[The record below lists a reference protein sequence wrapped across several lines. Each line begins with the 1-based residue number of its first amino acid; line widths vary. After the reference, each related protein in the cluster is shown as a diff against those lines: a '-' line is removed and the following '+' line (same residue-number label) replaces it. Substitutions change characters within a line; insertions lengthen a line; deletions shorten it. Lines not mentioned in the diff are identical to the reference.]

1 MQNGDILVPVTNT
14 ILYYIVEVLSV
25 YFGAMGNVIT
35 NCTFIIPVSV
45 SSRTIEIGAH
55 HVIRRGCRERCT
67 ESIALITM
75 HSVVVIIIITT
86 TIFIVLSS

>member
-1 MQNGDILVPVTNT
+1 VQNGDILALVT
-14 ILYYIVEVLSV
+14 ILYYIVKVLSV

-35 NCTFIIPVSV
+35 NCTCIIPVSV
-45 SSRTIEIGAH
+45 SSRTVEVGAH
-55 HVIRRGCRERCT
+55 HVIRQGCRERCT

-75 HSVVVIIIITT
+75 HSVVVIIIIIITT